1 MQNAGQVSEKK
12 SYRVILL
19 LVVGLA
25 AFSSAMKELNQ
36 VRDLTLQT
44 SELLA
49 QWSGVVMPED
59 QTPMLAKVETCENTR
74 IPVPPLPPVPVV
86 PTLPAIEPV
95 DEVAPATV
103 PVPPAPPK
111 VREPRINKSQRAV
124 RTTHDAAEV
133 RVLLSTDDLVEKNFK
148 YSFDTDVA
156 LKAFKAKTRRHI
168 FIGPDGRDVILK
180 SLNRS
185 INLRSAS

>member
-1 MQNAGQVSEKK
+1 MQSPGQGNEKK

-36 VRDLTLQT
+36 VHELTLET
-44 SELLA
+44 SRLLA
-49 QWSGVVMPED
+49 QWSNVVMPAR
-59 QTPMLAKVETCENTR
+59 QTPMLAKVETCKKST
-74 IPVPPLPPVPVV
+74 IPLPPLPPPPAPEVPAVE
-86 PTLPAIEPV
+86 PA
-95 DEVAPATV
+95 DEVVAPAPV

-111 VREPRINKSQRAV
+111 VREPRIIKSQRAM
-124 RTTHDAAEV
+124 RTTPDAAQL
-133 RVLLSTDDLVEKNFK
+133 RVL
-148 YSFDTDVA
+148 
-156 LKAFKAKTRRHI
+156 
-168 FIGPDGRDVILK
+168 ILK

>member
-1 MQNAGQVSEKK
+1 MQSPGQGNEKN

-36 VRDLTLQT
+36 VHELTLET
-44 SELLA
+44 SRLLA
-49 QWSGVVMPED
+49 QWSDVVLPAR
-59 QTPMLAKVETCENTR
+59 QTPMLAKVETCQKST
-74 IPVPPLPPVPVV
+74 IALPLPPPPPAPEVPAVE
-86 PTLPAIEPV
+86 PA
-95 DEVAPATV
+95 DEAVAPA

-111 VREPRINKSQRAV
+111 VREPRIIKSQRAM
-124 RTTHDAAEV
+124 RTTPDAAEL
-133 RVLLSTDDLVEKNFK
+133 RVL
-148 YSFDTDVA
+148 
-156 LKAFKAKTRRHI
+156 
-168 FIGPDGRDVILK
+168 ILK